1 MARRARGNVRLYAL
15 QMLTWKRVVTALVFA
30 LAAVLVACGSDASDS
45 GATLVSTA
53 DVEQTA
59 PLAGQG
65 RDGPARSFGM
75 GFLAL
80 PAQLSEASY
89 LELFDIA
96 AERGDLLMIQRAVPW
111 AALAA
116 GGAPSAQELA
126 TADREAA
133 LSRERGLDLLFAI
146 DPWEPTDRGRLAG
159 EERGPGFDD
168 PAIVESYLRYV
179 EFVVERYQ
187 PRWIALA
194 VDVDQFAAARPEQLD
209 AFQAAYIQAYRL
221 VKERLPQ
228 TSAFLSFQLEDL
240 QGLVPWGAAHDPQWG
255 LVIRFAPFLDLLAV
269 SSFPSFVFPFQGDI
283 PEEYFSRL
291 AAFGKPVAMVPV
303 GYASEPGRD
312 GVTFGNDAGQRAF
325 LERLLREA
333 EDGDWELVVWLAPQ
347 DPGFEIASPY
357 DLVARMGLR
366 DEAGAAKVAWNVWTA
381 AASRPWSPLPR
392 DSAQA
397 DGEVVEPSA

>member
-1 MARRARGNVRLYAL
+1 M
-15 QMLTWKRVVTALVFA
+15 WKRVVAMLILT
-30 LAAVLVACGSDASDS
+30 LAVGAAACGSDQDESP
-45 GATLVSTA
+45 ATAVVA
-53 DVEQTA
+53 AEDVQQRA
-59 PLAGQG
+59 PLSGQG
-65 RDGPARSFGM
+65 RAGPARSFGM

-80 PAQLSEASY
+80 PAQLSEESY
-89 LELFDIA
+89 LDLFDIA
-96 AERGDLLMIQRAVPW
+96 AQRGDLLMIQRAVPW

-116 GGAPSAQELA
+116 GGEPSAQELA
-126 TADREAA
+126 TADRETA

-159 EERGPGFDD
+159 EERGPGFHD

-194 VDVDQFAAARPEQLD
+194 VDVDQFAAAQPEQLD
-209 AFQAAYIQAYRL
+209 AFKAAYIEAYRM

-228 TSAFLSFQLEDL
+228 TAAFLSFQLEDL

-255 LVIRFAPFLDLLAV
+255 LVFRFAPFLDLLAV

-283 PEEYFSRL
+283 PQEYFSRL
-291 AAFGKPVAMVPV
+291 ATFGKPVAMVPV

-312 GVTFGNDAGQRAF
+312 GVTFGSDAGQRTF
-325 LERLLREA
+325 LERVLREA

-366 DEAGAAKVAWNVWTA
+366 DEAGAAKVAWNVWTT

-397 DGEVVEPSA
+397 DEEAIEPSA